1 MIPYR
6 IWHLEC
12 NSVADIIGPEFGIR
26 HWHKLCDY
34 YSNERTGEEEKDNGT
49 AEEWSGERVEESEAE
64 RNRCVEIETWKI
76 IGRATRSR
84 NETQSNYNWISKCR
98 AIA

>member
-12 NSVADIIGPEFGIR
+12 NSVADIIGPKFGVR

-34 YSNERTGEEEKDNGT
+34 YSNERTGEEEKDNGR
-49 AEEWSGERVEESEAE
+49 AEEWSGERVERKRGEKKQMCGN
-64 RNRCVEIETWKI
+64 RNVENHRPNEKI
-76 IGRATRSR
+76 T
-84 NETQSNYNWISKCR
+84 
-98 AIA
+98 